1 MKRNVLDWLTSEVKK
16 ATQSI
21 VLTHN
26 IDFLF
31 VQSVLARKLRQVG
44 NPKLTIFADAMCAAQ
59 SFAGQHMLLDGLG
72 VRYRV
77 VPVELGAGR
86 RFHPKALLLGGP
98 DRAALAIGSGNMTH
112 GGMAANHEAWVFA
125 VSDGEGA
132 PLIAAFRQY
141 LESLLSALPL
151 AESLREEVDL
161 LFDPAQTWVS
171 ELPPANG
178 LASSPASVSIFDQ
191 IAHHATGDVRS
202 VTVLAPYHDDE
213 GAALGRIA
221 ERFPVPVT
229 CLMQS
234 GREGLSKSAAT
245 GLPSNVKLK
254 SVDCM
259 ESNRPG
265 FIHAKVIA
273 FYRDGDIVMAVGSA
287 NCSKAALLADV
298 PTWGNAELMAV
309 NTVDH
314 AVGEIFFSEL
324 VVGDETPC
332 LPDHPP
338 SDDWVTIARP
348 SLNILAARHEAGRLS
363 VAYHVTGEVTELLV
377 AMDGGGT
384 PAEAVD
390 RENRVATFL
399 VPICPRTVVLRGRTP
414 TGEWLES
421 SEIWVDD
428 NSSLSSPASVKRF
441 FGYLQGG
448 RSDFG
453 DTAGGFQGILELFR
467 DYLRDPEAKR
477 RKLRT
482 SKPTQ
487 PPSGPYD
494 PEKVFSDEFERSVF
508 TGTGNPTTTVTT
520 TSVLAIIE
528 ALFAVRREVGGTAAP
543 PNDDAG
549 ENDNDAADAATV
561 EADPIRK
568 RSIEPKVETD
578 RQLDQTL
585 RAMEQALCE
594 PEFVEVRSPGLLGAD
609 IALAAILL
617 VKGLTDRR
625 LSVDTFRQS
634 TRRLWSAFFFGEGV
648 MGGAGALERRLDRM
662 SEPSDR
668 DAFIAGMVTPRF
680 SAALAIWAVAEW
692 NATDDTSSWFR
703 LSATD
708 LYARHHWLFMA
719 AAPEVVAEEIRN
731 MSDSLLPSNERLAA
745 VRTWVELIRAGEAL
759 RILLD
764 ALTGADPAQLIAA
777 VESNSVGPADLVW
790 VNGHLAFPC
799 KTYSRAKGVKA
810 HVNILGEQSPAHYL
824 ASFLLPVRELIESGV
839 LKLPAARRGV
849 VLDHVDVM
857 TRLSQKVLPPKR
869 T

>member
-1 MKRNVLDWLTSEVKK
+1 MRRNVLDWLTGEVKK
-16 ATQSI
+16 ATQAI

-98 DRAALAIGSGNMTH
+98 DRAALAIGSGNLTH

-161 LFDPAQTWVS
+161 LFDPTQTWVS

-191 IAHHATGDVRS
+191 IAHRATGNVRS

-254 SVDCM
+254 SVDCI
-259 ESNRPG
+259 ESHRPS

-273 FYRDGDIVMAVGSA
+273 LYRDGDIVMAVGSA
-287 NCSKAALLADV
+287 NCSRAGLLADA
-298 PTWGNAELMAV
+298 PTWGNAEFMAID
-309 NTVDH
+309 TVDH
-314 AVGEIFFSEL
+314 AMGEAFFSEL
-324 VVGDETPC
+324 VVGNEAPT
-332 LPDHPP
+332 LPDHPL
-338 SDDWVTIARP
+338 SDDWETIDHPPLR
-348 SLNILAARHEAGRLS
+348 ILAARHVGGRLS
-363 VAYHVTGEVTELLV
+363 VAYNFTGDVTELLV
-377 AMDGGGT
+377 VAGGGST
-384 PAEAVD
+384 PAETVD
-390 RENRVATFL
+390 REHRLATFL
-399 VPICPRTVVLRGRTP
+399 LPMRPRTVVVRGRTS

-428 NSSLSSPASVKRF
+428 DSSLAAPASFRRF
-441 FGYLQGG
+441 FGGMQGYG
-448 RSDFG
+448 SDFG
-453 DTAGGFQGILELFR
+453 DTAGAFQGILELFR

-477 RKLRT
+477 RRLRS
-482 SKPTQ
+482 SKRSE

-494 PEKVFSDEFERSVF
+494 PEKVFSGEFERSAS
-508 TGTGNPTTTVTT
+508 TGTVDPMTAST

-528 ALFAVRREVGGTAAP
+528 ALFAVNREVGGVPAP
-543 PNDDAG
+543 PSDDG
-549 ENDNDAADAATV
+549 ESENEAADPAAAK
-561 EADPIRK
+561 ADPIRK
-568 RSIEPKVETD
+568 CLIEPEEKTNK
-578 RQLDQTL
+578 QLDRALRNMVQT
-585 RAMEQALCE
+585 LCE
-594 PEFVEVRSPGLLGAD
+594 PEFVEARSPGLLGAD

-617 VKGLTDRR
+617 VKGLADGR
-625 LSVDTFRQS
+625 LSVDNFRRS
-634 TRRLWSAFFFGEGV
+634 TRELWATFFFGEGA
-648 MGGAGALERRLDRM
+648 MEGAGALQRRLDRM
-662 SEPSDR
+662 SEPSNR
-668 DAFIAGMVTPRF
+668 EAFEAAMVTPRL
-680 SAALAIWAVAEW
+680 SAALAIWAIAEW
-692 NATDDTSSWFR
+692 NAADDASSWFR
-703 LSATD
+703 LSAAD
-708 LYARHHWLFMA
+708 LYVRHPWLFMA
-719 AAPEVVAEEIRN
+719 TDPEVVATEIRN
-731 MSDSLLPSNERLAA
+731 MSEALLPSNERLAA
-745 VRTWVELIRAGEAL
+745 VRTWVELVRAGEAL
-759 RILLD
+759 RILLR
-764 ALTGADPAQLIAA
+764 ALKETSRDELTAA
-777 VESNSVGPADLVW
+777 VKSTSVGVSDLVW
-790 VNGHLAFPC
+790 VNGRLAFPC

-810 HVNILGEQSPAHYL
+810 HVNVVGEQSPAHYV
-824 ASFLLPVRELIESGV
+824 ASFLLPVRELVESGV
-839 LKLPAARRGV
+839 LNLPAAGKD
-849 VLDHVDVM
+849 LMLGHVDAM
-857 TRLSQKVLPPKR
+857 TRLSQNALPSRRP
-869 T
+869 